1 MHLNDLANIAQIVAA
16 FSMIISLVYLAVQ
29 IRLGRSH
36 HEPGLLARAAPDSG
50 KPMIVLRTEKSLK
63 IGCWWD
69 R

>member
-1 MHLNDLANIAQIVAA
+1 
-16 FSMIISLVYLAVQ
+16 MIISLVYLAVQ

-63 IGCWWD
+63 IGGWWD